1 MAKNSLDLG
10 SLKIKMELD
19 AAQALKDAQDAG
31 EEITASQQKTV
42 DNLEKLQGEYQE
54 ATKKELQDQFN
65 NIKDSAKKV
74 GITVGAAFT
83 AATAAIIKICDDTRE
98 YRTELAKLEAAGESN
113 GYTAEYTKSKYME
126 LNAVMNDSTAAST
139 TIANLTAI
147 GLSQD
152 DLQTTLNSCI
162 GVWSKYGDSIPLD
175 GLAESINET
184 IKTAKVTGNLADA
197 LNWCG
202 ISEDDFN
209 AKLAACS
216 TEQERQ
222 QLLVETLDEAYG
234 ALGTTYQETNEDI
247 ISANAAQQQLDDTMA
262 SIGETLEPLNIAF
275 DTFVSTLLVGL
286 KDWLEAHQKE
296 VDAFAAKVQELG
308 NFLVDNGST
317 IITLASGIGA
327 AMLTW
332 NLAKMISGVVT
343 AVKAY
348 TAANEGASIAQ
359 ALLNAVMKANPFVLI
374 ATLIAGVVTAIIVL
388 WNTNDGFRDAVTKA
402 WDAIKNAVSGTWNAV
417 KGIFQKI
424 SDKFR
429 EITNIGSNL
438 VVGLWNGINN
448 KVQWIIDKIAG
459 FGTAVLKAMKKIFGI
474 HSPSKETAE
483 IGNYLVKGLAK
494 GIEDTTGLAIAAV
507 NDLCGDVENAFN
519 PSLGFDADNYSLGN
533 RSAIHNAKS
542 SLGNGNTNSNSGK
555 AVNNIT
561 QNNYF
566 TAKETSNYEQQVQIK
581 RLQRDLVGGL
591 A

>member
-19 AAQALKDAQDAG
+19 ATQALKDAQDAG
-31 EEITASQQKTV
+31 EKITASQQKTV

-54 ATKKELQDQFN
+54 ATKKELQSQFD
-65 NIKDSAKKV
+65 NIGNSAKKF
-74 GITVGAAFT
+74 GITIGAAFT
-83 AATAAIIKICDDTRE
+83 ALTAAVIKITDDTRE

-139 TIANLTAI
+139 TIANLSAI

-162 GVWSKYGDSIPLD
+162 GIWSKYGDSIPLD

-184 IKTAKVTGNLADA
+184 IKTSTVTGNLADA

-202 ISEDDFN
+202 INEDDFN

-222 QLLVETLDEAYG
+222 KLLVDTLDGAYG
-234 ALGTTYQETNEDI
+234 GLGTAYQETNEDI
-247 ISANAAQQQLDDTMA
+247 ISAVAAQQQLDDTMA
-262 SIGETLEPLNIAF
+262 SLGETLEPLNIAF
-275 DTFVSTLLVGL
+275 NTFVNTLLVGL
-286 KDWLEAHQKE
+286 KDWLEAHQEE
-296 VDAFAAKVQELG
+296 VDAFSAKIQELG
-308 NFLVDNGST
+308 NFLTENGST
-317 IITLASGIGA
+317 IISLAAGIGA
-327 AMLTW
+327 AILTW
-332 NLAKMISGVVT
+332 NLATMISGVVT
-343 AVKAY
+343 AVKAFK
-348 TAANEGASIAQ
+348 AANEGASIAQ
-359 ALLNAVMKANPFVLI
+359 AILNGVMNANPFVLI

-388 WNTNDGFRDAVTKA
+388 WNTNDGFRNAVIGA
-402 WDAIKNAVSGTWNAV
+402 WDAIKKAVSGTWDAV
-417 KGIFQKI
+417 KGVFQQI
-424 SDKFR
+424 SDKFT

-448 KVQWIIDKIAG
+448 KVQWIVNKIEG
-459 FGTAVLKAMKKIFGI
+459 FGTAVLNAMKGIFGI

-483 IGNYLVKGLAK
+483 IGNYLVQGLAK
-494 GIEDTTGLAIAAV
+494 GIKNTTGLAIAAV
-507 NDLCGDVENAFN
+507 NDLCGNVEDAFN

-533 RSAIHNAKS
+533 RNATHNAKS
-542 SLGNGNTNSNSGK
+542 SLENRNANSNSGQTG
-555 AVNNIT
+555 NNVT

>member
-31 EEITASQQKTV
+31 EKITASQQKTI

-54 ATKKELQDQFN
+54 ATKKELQSQFD
-65 NIKDSAKKV
+65 NIGNSAKKF
-74 GITVGAAFT
+74 GITIGAAFT
-83 AATAAIIKICDDTRE
+83 AVTAAVIKITDDTRE

-126 LNAVMNDSTAAST
+126 LNAVMNDNTAAST
-139 TIANLTAI
+139 TIANLTAV

-152 DLQTTLNSCI
+152 DLQSVLNSCI

-184 IKTAKVTGNLADA
+184 IKTSTVTGNLADA

-202 ISEDDFN
+202 ISQDDFN

-216 TEQERQ
+216 SEQERQ
-222 QLLVETLDEAYG
+222 QLLVETLDGAYG
-234 ALGTTYQETNEDI
+234 GLGTTYQETNEDI
-247 ISANAAQQQLDDTMA
+247 ISAVAAQQNLDDTMA
-262 SIGETLEPLNIAF
+262 SLGETLEPLNIAF
-275 DTFVSTLLVGL
+275 DTFVNTLLVGL
-286 KDWLEAHQKE
+286 KDWLEGHQEE

-308 NFLVDNGST
+308 NFLVDNGDT
-317 IITLASGIGA
+317 IIALASGIGA
-327 AMLTW
+327 AILTW
-332 NLAKMISGVVT
+332 NLASMITGVVN

-348 TAANEGASIAQ
+348 KAANEGASIAQ
-359 ALLNAVMKANPFVLI
+359 ALLNAVMNANPFVLI
-374 ATLIAGVVTAIIVL
+374 ATLIAGIVTAIIVL
-388 WNTNDGFRDAVTKA
+388 WNTNDDFRDAVKKA
-402 WDAIKNAVSGTWNAV
+402 WDAIKNAVSGAWDAI
-417 KGIFQKI
+417 KGVFQKI
-424 SDKFR
+424 SDKFT
-429 EITNIGSNL
+429 EIKDIGSNL
-438 VVGLWNGINN
+438 VTGLWNGINN
-448 KVQWIIDKIAG
+448 KIQWIKDKIAG
-459 FGTAVLKAMKKIFGI
+459 FGTTILNSIKSIFGI

-483 IGNYLVKGLAK
+483 IGDYLVQGLAK

-507 NDLCGDVENAFN
+507 NDLCGNVEDAFN

-533 RSAIHNAKS
+533 RSATHNAKS
-542 SLGNGNTNSNSGK
+542 SLGNGDTNSNSGK
-555 AVNNIT
+555 AANNVT